1 MHTARASGISTRFI
15 TGAVNLDPLVRRSLP
30 VFSTGKLLFVSLAL
44 TLLYCEY
51 VSESSPH
58 SKGEEF
64 CPISS
69 REEYLAILLGIFSK
83 KN

>member
-1 MHTARASGISTRFI
+1 M
-15 TGAVNLDPLVRRSLP
+15 
-30 VFSTGKLLFVSLAL
+30 FSTGKLLFVSLAL